1 MDREGGRERETGKDS
16 EGYGEGKSRNTR
28 ERGKKRIQADW
39 AFFHS
44 TKASMVEG
52 PACGESMRPS
62 QYETRLGPLT
72 GIVLAPARQVRL
84 DRLAKLEQL
93 GPDVDRDR
101 LERRSLRLVHARDS
115 SASRVHLTEKK
126 GERASTRTSA
136 KSTNDWPSS

>member
-101 LERRSLRLVHARDS
+101 LECQSLRLTEAHVS
-115 SASRVHLTEKK
+115 SASRVYDGK
-126 GERASTRTSA
+126 ERGGHARTSA